1 LAKRCGEAMS
11 GKVRVAIIGAGEI
24 AQAAH
29 LPNFK
34 AHPNAELLAVCDV
47 VKERAQRTAMIY
59 GIPYVYDDYRELL
72 KRDDVDAVCIALPT
86 NLHAEVAI
94 AALNSGKHVLCEK
107 PPARNAREAQRMAE
121 ASERNSR
128 LLMYAL
134 QWRYRADTK
143 LAREMIANGELGE
156 VYCGRAVY
164 LRRRGAPL
172 GWFASKDAGGGALLD
187 VGVHLIDLAWWLMG
201 NPEPVGVSGVT
212 YTKIALEDLRP
223 GGWQP
228 ADVKEGLKP
237 YGEFEVEEFAT
248 GMIRF
253 ANGAT
258 MSFDIAWMLNIKG
271 EQMLSVDIYG
281 TRAGLHI
288 PPLELYRDMGG
299 YAATE
304 ALSVDAGNPY
314 KAEVEHFIE
323 CILEG
328 KQPLTDAWQGVTVMK
343 MLDAVYRSAK
353 EKREVKLTK

>member
-1 LAKRCGEAMS
+1 MD
-11 GKVRVAIIGAGEI
+11 GKVRVAVIGAGQI

-34 AHPNAELLAVCDV
+34 AHSNAELVAICDI
-47 VKERAQRTAMIY
+47 VKERAQRTAIAY
-59 GIPYVYDDYRELL
+59 GIEHVYDDYRELL
-72 KRDDVDAVCIALPT
+72 KRDDIDAVCISLPT

-107 PPARNAREAQRMAE
+107 PPARNAKEAQRMAE
-121 ASERNSR
+121 ASESNSR

-134 QWRYRADTK
+134 QWRYRADSK
-143 LAREMIANGELGE
+143 LARKLVEDGELGE
-156 VYCGRAVY
+156 IYYGRTAC

-172 GWFASKDAGGGALLD
+172 GWFASKEAGGGALLD

-201 NPEPVGVSGVT
+201 NPEPMSASGAT

-228 ADVKEGLKP
+228 ADVKEGIKL
-237 YGEFEVEEFAT
+237 YGEFEVEELAT

-258 MSFDIAWMLNIKG
+258 LSFEIAWMLNIKG
-271 EQMLSVDIYG
+271 ESTLSLDIYG
-281 TRAGLHI
+281 TRAGMHL
-288 PPLELYRDMGG
+288 PPLELYRDIGG

-304 ALSVDAGNPY
+304 TLGIDPGNPY

-328 KQPLTDAWQGVTVMK
+328 KKPLTDAWQGVTVMR
-343 MLDAVYRSAK
+343 MLDAIYRSARDC
-353 EKREVKLTK
+353 REAKLSK

>member
-1 LAKRCGEAMS
+1 M
-11 GKVRVAIIGAGEI
+11 
-24 AQAAH
+24 
-29 LPNFK
+29 
-34 AHPNAELLAVCDV
+34 
-47 VKERAQRTAMIY
+47 
-59 GIPYVYDDYRELL
+59 
-72 KRDDVDAVCIALPT
+72 
-86 NLHAEVAI
+86 
-94 AALNSGKHVLCEK
+94 
-107 PPARNAREAQRMAE
+107 
-121 ASERNSR
+121 
-128 LLMYAL
+128 
-134 QWRYRADTK
+134 
-143 LAREMIANGELGE
+143 
-156 VYCGRAVY
+156 
-164 LRRRGAPL
+164 
-172 GWFASKDAGGGALLD
+172 
-187 VGVHLIDLAWWLMG
+187 
-201 NPEPVGVSGVT
+201 
-212 YTKIALEDLRP
+212 
-223 GGWQP
+223 
-228 ADVKEGLKP
+228 KEGLKP

-323 CILEG
+323 CTLEG